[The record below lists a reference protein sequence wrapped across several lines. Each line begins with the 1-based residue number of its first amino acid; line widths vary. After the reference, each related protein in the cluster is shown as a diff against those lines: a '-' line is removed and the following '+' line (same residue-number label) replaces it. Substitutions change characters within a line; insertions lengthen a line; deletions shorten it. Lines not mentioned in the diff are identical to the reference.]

1 MGLSRWSRKVK
12 TCNECYHMSSVEN
25 YCRLEKR
32 YVTTKGVPGWC
43 PVQKLSDPVDS
54 IYRMNTEFYV
64 GTEDKNWTG

>member
-1 MGLSRWSRKVK
+1 VK
-12 TCNECYHMSSVEN
+12 TCNECEHMSSLEN

-54 IYRMNTEFYV
+54 IYRRNM
-64 GTEDKNWTG
+64 K

>member
-1 MGLSRWSRKVK
+1 MK
-12 TCNECYHMSSVEN
+12 TCNECYHMSSIEN

-43 PVQKLSDPVDS
+43 PAQKLTNPVDS